1 MTTRLQKLIIIAA
14 STGTLTQLVDEE
26 LTKLKSSKSSSLSP
40 EEFKQ
45 EYEKADPA
53 KKQKLILEYAP
64 SPQESDLIPLTIPM
78 GTFGTLT
85 IQVLKKPVAIN
96 DGTAW
101 AVRPNPAPAT
111 LQALANKWFPDK
123 GGMVLPTNKIINVIE
138 KAPEIHNI
146 KIPPLS
152 GGYTDS
158 SGQFHPG
165 EVVAQTVGKTKWGL
179 DYSKKID
186 SELLNAPKDAYR
198 VSAKSI
204 TQPKDVDS
212 GAGGT
217 RFGKNRITFAGP
229 WQKGESSAHP
239 GAVKDHHTEYEIFIQ
254 DLAAN
259 KALLTKDGSV
269 STVYLK
275 DLFQSPTLYSY
286 VNDKQEYAEYDTT
299 PVTG

>member
-45 EYEKADPA
+45 EYEKADSA
-53 KKQKLILEYAP
+53 KKQKLILEHAP
-64 SPQESDLIPLTIPM
+64 APAEADLMPVTIPM
-78 GTFGTLT
+78 GEAGSLT
-85 IQVLKKPVAIN
+85 MQVLKKPVVIN
-96 DGTAW
+96 PNTAW
-101 AVRPNPAPAT
+101 AIRPNPAPAT

-123 GGMVLPTNKIINVIE
+123 GGMVLPTSKIINVIE

-146 KIPPLS
+146 KVPPLS
-152 GGYTDS
+152 AGYTDS

-165 EVVAQTVGKTKWGL
+165 EAVAQNVGKTKWGL

-186 SELLNAPKDAYR
+186 NILANEPKEAYR

-212 GAGGT
+212 STGL
-217 RFGKNRITFAGP
+217 GKNRITFAGP
-229 WQKGESSAHP
+229 WQNGESSAHP

-259 KALLTKDGSV
+259 KATLKKPDGSV

-275 DLFQSPTLYSY
+275 DLFNSPTLHVY
-286 VNDKQEYAEYDTT
+286 VNDKQGYAEYDTT
-299 PVTG
+299 SVTG